1 MRIRIRPARQ
11 ADIPECGRILF
22 AAFKKVAD
30 QHGFPPD
37 FSSPEAA
44 LGVARVLVTSRRFY
58 GVVAE
63 TEREG
68 RIVGS
73 NFLSER
79 DPIRSV
85 GPVSVDPDVQA
96 RGVGRQL
103 MQAVLARTSG
113 APGVR
118 LVQDA
123 FNAVSLSLYAS
134 LGFEVKEPLALVAGK
149 SKSRPPRGI
158 DVRPLRH
165 GDVEQCAALCER
177 VHGFPRTAE
186 LRYALDRFSPL
197 VAIRHSRICA
207 YAASLTLWPVAHA
220 VAETEEDLQALIL
233 AASAASSG
241 ALSFLVPT
249 RRAAFFRWCLGE
261 GFRIVKP
268 MTLMALGAY
277 REPNGA
283 FLPSVAY

>member
-11 ADIPECGRILF
+11 ADIPDCGRILF
-22 AAFKKVAD
+22 TAFKNVAD
-30 QHGFPPD
+30 RHGFPPD

-44 LGVARVLVTSRRFY
+44 LGVARVLVASRRFY

-63 TEREG
+63 AESDG
-68 RIVGS
+68 HILGS

-85 GPVSVDPDVQA
+85 GLLSVDPQA
-96 RGVGRQL
+96 HGQGIGRQL
-103 MQAVLARTSG
+103 MEAVLARASA
-113 APGVR
+113 APSVR

-123 FNAVSLSLYAS
+123 FNAVSLALYAS
-134 LGFEVKEPLALVAGK
+134 LGFDVKEPLALVAGK
-149 SKSRPPRGI
+149 PKTPPPRGV

-165 GDVEQCAALCER
+165 RDLEACSALCER
-177 VHGFPRTAE
+177 VHGFPRASE
-186 LRYALDRFSPL
+186 MRDAVDHFSPM
-197 VAIRHSRICA
+197 VAIRHGRICA
-207 YAASLTLWPVAHA
+207 YATTLTQWQVAHA
-220 VAETEEDLQALIL
+220 VAETEEDLQGLIL
-233 AASAASSG
+233 AAG
-241 ALSFLVPT
+241 ATTAEPLSFLVPT
-249 RRAAFFRWCLGE
+249 RRATFFRWCLRE

-277 REPNGA
+277 REPKGA